1 MTLEDLSLIAQIAS
15 VLLFPASLVFVG
27 MQMRQ
32 THAIERGNAQRDL
45 LNQTREWWMIC
56 VSDEAMFDSFC
67 KGMADYRGMS
77 RLDQARFSTLGYNLF
92 HIVEGVFLQD
102 RDKLL
107 ADAMSE
113 GYYMAFLSII
123 NTAGGRQWWD
133 EASKVGNAEV
143 CRYLSARLIAEAA
156 TLPLW
161 TDLNP
166 FFRIPAAGPA
176 ELATQ
181 LG

>member
-1 MTLEDLSLIAQIAS
+1 MTLQDLSLIAQIVS
-15 VLLFPASLVFVG
+15 TLLFPASLVFVG

-45 LNQTREWWMIC
+45 LNQAREWWMIC
-56 VSDEAMFDSFC
+56 VSDEAMFDAFC
-67 KGMADYRGMS
+67 KGMADYHGMS
-77 RLDQARFSTLGYNLF
+77 RFEQARFSTLGYNLF

-113 GYYMAFLSII
+113 GYYIAFLSII
-123 NTAGGRQWWD
+123 NTVGGRQWWD

-143 CRYLSARLIAEAA
+143 CRYLSARLAAESAS
-156 TLPLW
+156 LPLW
-161 TDLNP
+161 SDLNP
-166 FFRIPAAGPA
+166 FFRISAAAQA
-176 ELATQ
+176 ERAT
-181 LG
+181 

>member
-1 MTLEDLSLIAQIAS
+1 MTLEDFSLIAQIAS

-56 VSDEAMFDSFC
+56 VSNEAMFDTFC
-67 KGMADYRGMS
+67 EGLANYEGLS
-77 RLDQARFSTLGYNLF
+77 RFQKARFSTLGYNLF
-92 HIVEGVFLQD
+92 HIVEGIYLQD
-102 RDKLL
+102 QDKLL

-113 GYYMAFLSII
+113 GYYIAFLSII
-123 NTAGGRQWWD
+123 NTPGGRQWWD

-143 CRYLSARLIAEAA
+143 CCYLSVRLTAEAA

-166 FFRIPAAGPA
+166 FFRIPAAASAEPA
-176 ELATQ
+176 P
-181 LG
+181 